1 MDDLRTIILAL
12 ICGMMVGLIFSA
24 LRLDVPGPT
33 TMVSISGI
41 IGLYIGMIIV
51 RRIRAAH

>member
-41 IGLYIGMIIV
+41 IGLYIGMIII
-51 RRIRAAH
+51 RHIRAH